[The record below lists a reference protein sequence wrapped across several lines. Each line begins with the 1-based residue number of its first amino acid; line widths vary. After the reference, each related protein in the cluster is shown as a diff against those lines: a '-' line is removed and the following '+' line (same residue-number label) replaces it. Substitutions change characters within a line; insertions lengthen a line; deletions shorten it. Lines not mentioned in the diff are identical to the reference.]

1 MSRFLRRER
10 AVRKKKGK
18 IIFKNEGTLPFVVYA
33 YSFNLFIVLN
43 LSYLMDTS
51 GEALFKCP
59 VDPPVWVVTM

>member
-18 IIFKNEGTLPFVVYA
+18 IIFKNEGTLPFVEYA

-43 LSYLMDTS
+43 FLYLVDTS
-51 GEALFKCP
+51 GEPLSKCP
-59 VDPPVWVVTM
+59 VDLPVWVVTM